1 MAAKRNG
8 ETYADLVAEMQNV
21 LTAHSSSTLGPSE
34 DDQ

>member
-1 MAAKRNG
+1 MATRRSG
-8 ETYADLVAEMQNV
+8 ETYREPVAEMQNV